1 MYDENGDDII
11 TLEEMTRLF
20 EDKELGANLY
30 EDLHMF
36 KGVRINSSFAYQIT
50 VFLSH
55 AKNIYKY
62 MYNNRAKGEDRKYKH
77 YTFYCMYNDLTS
89 L

>member
-1 MYDENGDDII
+1 MYDENGDEVI

-36 KGVRINSSFAYQIT
+36 KGVLINLSFAYQIT
-50 VFLSH
+50 VFFITS
-55 AKNIYKY
+55 KYKY
-62 MYNNRAKGEDRKYKH
+62 MYKYR
-77 YTFYCMYNDLTS
+77 T
-89 L
+89 

>member
-36 KGVRINSSFAYQIT
+36 KGVRINTSFAYQIT

-55 AKNIYKY
+55 ANTYTNICTTIVLK
-62 MYNNRAKGEDRKYKH
+62 AKIEN
-77 YTFYCMYNDLTS
+77 TNTT
-89 L
+89 